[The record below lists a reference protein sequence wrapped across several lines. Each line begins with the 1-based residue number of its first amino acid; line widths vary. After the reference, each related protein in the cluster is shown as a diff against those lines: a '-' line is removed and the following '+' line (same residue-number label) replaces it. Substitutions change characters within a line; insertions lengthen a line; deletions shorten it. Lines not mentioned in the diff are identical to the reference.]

1 MGEQDGSDK
10 VVIDR
15 KQPCE
20 VNFHVG
26 DQVYQGTSMHFNERG
41 MLVMTKNPA
50 PLNTK
55 GKVKLQFPGLKNVI
69 ELNGEVIWSNTYGP
83 VDSFSPRGM
92 GIRYMNLERDHER
105 LIADI
110 ARQYESMGSIYSCY
124 YS

>member
-1 MGEQDGSDK
+1 MGDQDGSDK

-55 GKVKLQFPGLKNVI
+55 GKIKLQFRGSRTS
-69 ELNGEVIWSNTYGP
+69 LNSTG
-83 VDSFSPRGM
+83 R
-92 GIRYMNLERDHER
+92 
-105 LIADI
+105 
-110 ARQYESMGSIYSCY
+110 
-124 YS
+124 